1 MTTQTTARAR
11 LCVLISGNGSNL
23 QALLDACAKNELAA
37 DVIQV
42 ISNRADAFGLQ
53 RAQKAGI
60 PTAVLDHKTFS
71 DRAAFDT
78 ALAETIARCQP
89 DWVVLAGFMRILT
102 PEFVQRFLGKL
113 INIHPSLLP
122 SHPGLNTHARALAA
136 RDAEHG
142 ATVHFVTPTVDAGPA
157 IIQGVLAVEPDESV
171 ESLQARV
178 HQLEHQIYPAA
189 LAALVAGEVHYA
201 HGQAVWTGNRTPKK
215 ICQPPMLCAKSC

>member
-1 MTTQTTARAR
+1 MTTQTTARV
-11 LCVLISGNGSNL
+11 CVLISGNGSNL
-23 QALLDACAKNELAA
+23 QALIDACAGHKMPAEI
-37 DVIQV
+37 IQV

-78 ALAETIARCQP
+78 ALADLISQSQP
-89 DWVVLAGFMRILT
+89 DWIVLAGFMRILT

-122 SHPGLNTHARALAA
+122 RHPGLNTHARALAA
-136 RDAEHG
+136 KDTEHG

-157 IIQGVLAVEPDESV
+157 IIQGVLTVQAEESV
-171 ESLQARV
+171 ELLQARV
-178 HQLEHQIYPAA
+178 HHLEHQIYPQA
-189 LAALVAGEVHYA
+189 LAALVAGLVRYEN
-201 HGQAVWTGNRTPKK
+201 GQAQWAAGSPPHTPRQ
-215 ICQPPMLCAKSC
+215 IFA

>member
-1 MTTQTTARAR
+1 MPAE
-11 LCVLISGNGSNL
+11 I
-23 QALLDACAKNELAA
+23 
-37 DVIQV
+37 IQV

-78 ALAETIARCQP
+78 ALADLISQSQP
-89 DWVVLAGFMRILT
+89 DWIVLAGFMRILT

-122 SHPGLNTHARALAA
+122 RHPGLNTHARALAA
-136 RDAEHG
+136 KDTEHG

-157 IIQGVLAVEPDESV
+157 IIQGVLTVQAEESV
-171 ESLQARV
+171 ELLQARV
-178 HQLEHQIYPAA
+178 HHLEHQIYPQA
-189 LAALVAGEVHYA
+189 LAALVAGLVRYEN
-201 HGQAVWTGNRTPKK
+201 GQAQWAAGSPTHTPR
-215 ICQPPMLCAKSC
+215 QMFA